1 MDAQEWLN
9 EQGFRRA
16 QATGRLDL
24 QGSAILATSDP
35 FSIKNQNADFEQYA
49 AQQDKQL
56 ALYAAEG
63 IRPLRAGVM
72 AAFGC
77 NYTGDVQGSQVI
89 RCIDRLLE
97 LAAKNGVTYEYVS
110 LADTMGWA
118 TPATVKRIVGA
129 VRERWPELELALHLH
144 DTRGMGVANAYAG
157 LGVGLVPED
166 SALAADRELR
176 AYQRDNPEHRSHVLT
191 SAWHVPVR
199 WFSAFRTD
207 DRELYEKDGRIR
219 ARFRVGMLEARR
231 RVGDVLEVLKGLE
244 VFDSPADEQT
254 QLLAWLGQFPDES
267 MLELDYDEVSELFEA
282 QELALDDSVELIQAS
297 VEALA
302 AGDMMRAGENYGRV
316 VARWSHAFSLTF
328 SS

>member
-1 MDAQEWLN
+1 VTKTAYMRVYTPEAPGPGQPIPGFVRRYGLLSESEGEGDWTVEWD
-9 EQGFRRA
+9 
-16 QATGRLDL
+16 GRTLVC
-24 QGSAILATSDP
+24 P
-35 FSIKNQNADFEQYA
+35 RN
-49 AQQDKQL
+49 
-56 ALYAAEG
+56 
-63 IRPLRAGVM
+63 LRLRVLESTV
-72 AAFGC
+72 AF
-77 NYTGDVQGSQVI
+77 
-89 RCIDRLLE
+89 
-97 LAAKNGVTYEYVS
+97 
-110 LADTMGWA
+110 
-118 TPATVKRIVGA
+118 
-129 VRERWPELELALHLH
+129 
-144 DTRGMGVANAYAG
+144 ANAYAG

-244 VFDSPADEQT
+244 VFDSPADEQA